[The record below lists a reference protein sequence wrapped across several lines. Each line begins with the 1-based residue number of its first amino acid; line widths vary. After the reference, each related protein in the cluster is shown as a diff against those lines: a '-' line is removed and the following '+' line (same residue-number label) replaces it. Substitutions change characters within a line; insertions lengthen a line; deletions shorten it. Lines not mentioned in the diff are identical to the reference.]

1 MEIYSPHYD
10 YSLIKKEDIELSKA
24 LSVSRTKDTSNLKPE
39 DIPNIPFEEDGHFW
53 RIQLIKELGSDTLR
67 YWVPTDFED
76 ADWMALQML
85 LTSRVMS
92 FFEPFDT
99 FEFFEKEQAFSEM
112 TRENFA
118 GFLLCEFPE
127 EKTPE
132 EAKGRLLSSNMNSI
146 FDFEG
151 LFVLGCQETEE
162 SERRLK
168 WILFDTTEEAF
179 AFGDRIIDYLNTFE
193 K

>member
-24 LSVSRTKDTSNLKPE
+24 LSVSKTKDTSNLKPE

-53 RIQLIKELGSDTLR
+53 RIQLIKELDSDTLR

-85 LTSRVMS
+85 LTSRIMS
-92 FFEPFDT
+92 FFKPFDT
-99 FEFFEKEQAFSEM
+99 FEFFEKEQAFAEI
-112 TRENFA
+112 TQENFA
-118 GFLLCEFPE
+118 GFLLCELPE
-127 EKTPE
+127 DKMPE

-162 SERRLK
+162 FDKRLK

-179 AFGDRIIDYLNTFE
+179 AFGDRIIDYLNTF
-193 K
+193 KK

>member
-53 RIQLIKELGSDTLR
+53 RIQLIKELDSDTLR

-85 LTSRVMS
+85 LTSRIMS
-92 FFEPFDT
+92 FFKPFDT
-99 FEFFEKEQAFSEM
+99 FEFFEKEQAFAEI
-112 TRENFA
+112 TQENFA
-118 GFLLCEFPE
+118 GFLLCELP
-127 EKTPE
+127 KDKIPE
-132 EAKGRLLSSNMNSI
+132 EAKGRLLSSNTNSI

-179 AFGDRIIDYLNTFE
+179 AFGDRIIAYLNTFE